1 MDWYSDR
8 TKIIKLL
15 HATVVLAALFVPVDQ
30 WWSWLA
36 LGLLTASGMAY
47 CVQRHVTRVVSTS
60 ASLMWVLGFISE
72 HSNEPALGFL
82 VMLLWVGFVFII
94 SPSMTL
100 LKHGEGVRKDPVFD
114 PELWSS
120 ILSNPATVLVLSF
133 LFMGVAGGAVLS
145 LPPMSTAESHGFLDA
160 LFTAISATCVTGLI
174 VLDTPVDF
182 SFWGQL
188 TIAVLIQLGGLGIM
202 VFSAAAFVLF
212 GRKLSL
218 AHERAAVDLIGASGR
233 ADLIHA
239 TRLVFV
245 VTFVTE
251 GIGALLLSISFVV
264 GGDPVGVGIWR
275 GIFTAISAFCNAG
288 FALQSDSLM
297 PYATDPFALI
307 VVSVLIVVGGLGPGV
322 VAAVVGWRNRT
333 LRTLHSRLVVWT
345 TVILLVA
352 PMIGFLVLEWNQTLA
367 EFSLADKVVNAWF
380 QSVTLRTAGFN
391 SVDLAAVQPATLIL
405 LMLMMFVGGS
415 PGSTAGGIKTTTAA
429 VIALSVVAVMRGRDR
444 IDAFGRTIPGDV
456 ILRATA
462 ISLVGALAAA
472 FALAA
477 ILLSQ
482 DMALDLALFE
492 VISALATVGLSIGG
506 TGELDEIGKV
516 IIIVCMFAGRVGP
529 ITLLIFMV
537 SRTRAAGRVSL
548 PLERPVVG

>member
-1 MDWYSDR
+1 
-8 TKIIKLL
+8 
-15 HATVVLAALFVPVDQ
+15 
-30 WWSWLA
+30 
-36 LGLLTASGMAY
+36 
-47 CVQRHVTRVVSTS
+47 
-60 ASLMWVLGFISE
+60 MWVVGFLSE

-82 VMLLWVGFVFII
+82 IMLTWVGFVFII
-94 SPSMTL
+94 SPSQTL
-100 LKHGEGVRKDPVFD
+100 LAHGERAAKTGVLEPDFWGP
-114 PELWSS
+114 

-133 LFMGVAGGAVLS
+133 LLMGVAGGVVLS
-145 LPPMSTAESHGFLDA
+145 LPAMSTQGSHGFLDA
-160 LFTAISATCVTGLI
+160 LFTAVSATCVTGLI

-188 TIAVLIQLGGLGIM
+188 TIAILIQLGGLGIM

-233 ADLIHA
+233 ADLVHA
-239 TRLVFV
+239 TRLVFL
-245 VTFVTE
+245 VTFLTE
-251 GIGALLLSISFVV
+251 GVGALLLSISFVV
-264 GGDPVGVGIWR
+264 GGDPLLVGIWR

-322 VAAVVGWRNRT
+322 VAAVVGWRNRRI
-333 LRTLHSRLVVWT
+333 RTLHSRLVIWT
-345 TVILLVA
+345 TVILLLA
-352 PMIGFLVLEWNQTLA
+352 PMIGFLVLEWNQTLGD
-367 EFSLADKVVNAWF
+367 FSFADKVINAWF

-429 VIALSVVAVMRGRDR
+429 VIALSVIAVMRGRDR

-456 ILRATA
+456 VLRATA
-462 ISLVGALAAA
+462 ISLVGALSAA

-506 TGELDEIGKV
+506 TGQLDEIGKV

-537 SRTRAAGRVSL
+537 SRTRASGRVAL